1 MTKNSY
7 VIKQVENSHDN
18 SLMMVALIDTGNEIN
33 MMRYKKYDELG
44 KLSFSTV
51 LILITGMDQHEIKMI
66 NDSEQI

>member
-1 MTKNSY
+1 
-7 VIKQVENSHDN
+7 
-18 SLMMVALIDTGNEIN
+18 MMVALIDTGNEIN

>member
-51 LILITGMDQHEIKMI
+51 LILITGMNQHEIKMI